1 MQARWAWLLALGLAG
16 CEPQPRGPTQVKAP
30 EAPHFET
37 QNIRREV
44 DRYKDDPSPVARRK
58 MNQAF
63 VTLDTKLRAMEEQA
77 AMLEGDARVLME
89 CQIADLKKRRELHW
103 SRAQTAVAQLEPIE
117 KARPVGVG
125 ERDDKSVKA
134 RPAATAQPNRAYR
147 QRRVYQPATY
157 RSENLFQRIG
167 RLFH

>member
-1 MQARWAWLLALGLAG
+1 MLGLAG

-63 VTLDTKLRAMEEQA
+63 IALDTKLRAMEAQA
-77 AMLEGDARVLME
+77 GTLEGDARVLME
-89 CQIADLKKRRELHW
+89 SQIADLKKRRELHW
-103 SRAQTAVAQLEPIE
+103 SRAQTAMAQLEPIE
-117 KARPVGVG
+117 KARPVG
-125 ERDDKSVKA
+125 ERDEKTVKA
-134 RPAATAQPNRAYR
+134 RPAAAQPARAYR